1 MEPQGATLGP
11 RNGRSECAR
20 PIPGPDD
27 SYHGCFGDQ
36 LWVHARFA
44 AHAERT
50 LRLPPSAGQPA
61 RDSGKETWFG
71 NCTKKGAAVAAGF
84 HAASLFF

>member
-1 MEPQGATLGP
+1 MA
-11 RNGRSECAR
+11 
-20 PIPGPDD
+20 D
-27 SYHGCFGDQ
+27 HGCFGDQ

-50 LRLPPSAGQPA
+50 LRLPPSAGLPA